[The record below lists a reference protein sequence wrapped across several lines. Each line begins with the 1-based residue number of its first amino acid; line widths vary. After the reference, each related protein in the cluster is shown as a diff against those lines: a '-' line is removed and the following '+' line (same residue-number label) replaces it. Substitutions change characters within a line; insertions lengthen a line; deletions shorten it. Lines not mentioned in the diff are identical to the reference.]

1 MRSTGDRVIEV
12 YGGDIVVVG
21 DLVTCYLVMERVD
34 MTLGEY
40 LKKQD
45 GGLLGMQKCL
55 EVTSELL
62 AIARFMG
69 DLELCHADIKVCLPS
84 LNLSVTSHYQ
94 LICYLPFSD

>member
-1 MRSTGDRVIEV
+1 MEELNLGMRCTGDRVIEV

-21 DLVTCYLVMERVD
+21 DAVTCYLVMERVD

-55 EVTSELL
+55 EVASELL

-69 DLELCHADIKVCLPS
+69 DLELCHADVKVCVPNVNVS
-84 LNLSVTSHYQ
+84 DISHY
-94 LICYLPFSD
+94 

>member
-12 YGGDIVVVG
+12 YGGDLVVVG

-45 GGLLGMQKCL
+45 GGLLGIQKCL

-69 DLELCHADIKVCLPS
+69 DLELCHADVKVCVPNV
-84 LNLSVTSHYQ
+84 NLSDISNHY
-94 LICYLPFSD
+94 